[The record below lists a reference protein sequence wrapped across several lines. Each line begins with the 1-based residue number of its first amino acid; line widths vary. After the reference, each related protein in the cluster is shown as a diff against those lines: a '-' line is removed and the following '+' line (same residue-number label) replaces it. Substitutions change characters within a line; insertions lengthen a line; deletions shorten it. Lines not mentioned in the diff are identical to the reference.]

1 VSTFR
6 ERLPRRLA
14 GCVLLGFAIAAVLL
28 VILIVV
34 GSVPDPVG
42 LAASIAAASIPAMI
56 YAAIV
61 LWLDRY
67 EVEPKRAIIA
77 CFGWGAV
84 GAILFSLIAG
94 LILES
99 LLYQGLGP
107 AEASVVSTVFGA
119 PLVEET
125 FKGLAVLIL
134 LVVARDE
141 FNNVLDGL
149 VYGALVG
156 VGFAMTENILYFGQA
171 YMEGGFRDLGTL
183 VLGRAA
189 FSGFGHPAY
198 TAMTGAAIGWARSRH
213 GQGFLR
219 ILVPILGWAI
229 AVSLHMAWNGGVLL
243 GIARFGD
250 DAGLL
255 EIVVLLT
262 LLVIVPAVLVLYAI
276 ARVSAR
282 NELQILRD
290 ELRGEVDRGAITEVE
305 YITIVDGP
313 RRHLALAAARN
324 QGGRALRARQ
334 QAFFQTAADLAYR
347 NYHRRR
353 GEGSRPDQVA
363 RDDLDRQRLSD
374 LRLELMAR
382 GLSGLDD

>member
-14 GCVLLGFAIAAVLL
+14 GCVLAGLAIVAVLF
-28 VILIVV
+28 VILIII

-56 YAAIV
+56 YAAVV

-67 EVEPKRAIIA
+67 EIEPKRAVIA
-77 CFGWGAV
+77 CFAWGAV

-141 FNNVLDGL
+141 FDNVLDGL
-149 VYGALVG
+149 VYGALV
-156 VGFAMTENILYFGQA
+156 
-171 YMEGGFRDLGTL
+171 
-183 VLGRAA
+183 LGRAV

-198 TAMTGAAIGWARSRH
+198 TAVTGAAIGWARGRH

-219 ILVPILGWAI
+219 ILVPMLGWAI
-229 AVSLHMAWNGGVLL
+229 AVALHMAWNGGVLL
-243 GIARFGD
+243 GVARFGD
-250 DAGLL
+250 DGGLL
-255 EIVVLLT
+255 EVVVFLT

-290 ELRGEVDRGAITEVE
+290 ELRGEVDRGAITESE
-305 YITIVDGP
+305 YITIVDG
-313 RRHLALAAARN
+313 RRRRLALAAARN
-324 QGGRALRARQ
+324 LGGRALRARQ

-347 NYHRRR
+347 TYHRRR
-353 GEGSRPDQVA
+353 GEGPRPDQAA

-374 LRLELMAR
+374 LRRELMAH
-382 GLSGLDD
+382 GLSGSND